1 MKIDKQEIQELGLS
15 AIKEFFN
22 VDPNKFDKDFLKVLH
37 EKAKIGMQFEKEM
50 GVGKRAVESTY
61 LRVFNMISSD
71 PAEKARYIK
80 RSMPQYMP
88 MK

>member
-1 MKIDKQEIQELGLS
+1 MKVDKQEIQELGLN
-15 AIKEFFN
+15 AIKAFFN
-22 VDPNKFDKDFLKVLH
+22 VDPVKFDKDFLKVLH

-61 LRVFNMISSD
+61 LRVFNMISTD
-71 PAEKARYIK
+71 PKEKAKYIK
-80 RSMPQYMP
+80 QSMPQYMP

>member
-1 MKIDKQEIQELGLS
+1 MKINKEEIQELGLN
-15 AIKEFFN
+15 AIKNFFN
-22 VDPNKFDKDFLKVLH
+22 VEPEKLDKEFIKVLH

-61 LRVFNMISSD
+61 LRVFNMITTD
-71 PAEKARYIK
+71 PKEKAKYIK
-80 RSMPQYMP
+80 QSMPQYIP

>member
-1 MKIDKQEIQELGLS
+1 MKVDKKEIQELGLN

-22 VDPNKFDKDFLKVLH
+22 VSPEGLDKDFLKVLH

-50 GVGKRAVESTY
+50 GVGKRAIESTY
-61 LRVFNMISSD
+61 LRVFNMITND
-71 PAEKARYIK
+71 PEEKAKYIK
-80 RSMPQYMP
+80 KSMPQYTP